1 LLRIRYGTSIARR
14 RFSEPPL
21 PHFGP
26 SEATILDTNFTNPHE
41 SNRSGQSSAS
51 AFARLRRDLPSSDF
65 DMASKRA
72 LDRGSSTS
80 FRFWARYFLH
90 KGFEARIAA
99 KIVEKWIYFDERNVE
114 SGVVVAM
121 LQFIDGVCLIA

>member
-1 LLRIRYGTSIARR
+1 MSMKRTCPIS
-14 RFSEPPL
+14 
-21 PHFGP
+21 
-26 SEATILDTNFTNPHE
+26 NFTSADCSGGMGLVLSGKPG
-41 SNRSGQSSAS
+41 SNETISRGQSSAS